1 MEQLAKAEA
10 QLVLDNLQHR
20 NINQKLKELFPDRA
34 IDAIKGKRR
43 GERYKATVENWLAV
57 LRVGSV
63 DDSIPLETSLQ
74 MPELS
79 PVAEDETHPS
89 FDTMPILDESL
100 ELIHYL
106 SVLNGDA
113 SLGPVSDDEIEFPDR
128 ALLCLET
135 LLDEA
140 KDLCLSF
147 LRSKTNCS
155 CSMKERPLK
164 IIHSSHLSSRRKK
177 QKEYAAT

>member
-43 GERYKATVENWLAV
+43 GERYKDTVENWLAV

-63 DDSIPLETSLQ
+63 DDSVPLEISLQ

-79 PVAEDETHPS
+79 SV
-89 FDTMPILDESL
+89 DTD
-100 ELIHYL
+100 
-106 SVLNGDA
+106 
-113 SLGPVSDDEIEFPDR
+113 
-128 ALLCLET
+128 
-135 LLDEA
+135 
-140 KDLCLSF
+140 
-147 LRSKTNCS
+147 
-155 CSMKERPLK
+155 
-164 IIHSSHLSSRRKK
+164 
-177 QKEYAAT
+177 